1 MYVLEGPPPELKA
14 QVMKKRQEARFGPQT
29 QNSSKA
35 KETEANKLPSR
46 SSYKHVQ
53 KECVELLNA
62 LGVTSIESQGEAEA
76 ACAGLNWQGAV
87 DGCIT
92 VDGDSF
98 LYGAKTVFRHLST
111 DTSNFVC
118 QQYSM
123 DLIESRLNL
132 SRDKLMVLAILL
144 GCDYLPD
151 GVPGV
156 GRDSALRVLST
167 WKNGQS
173 CQIIK
178 SWISEGETR
187 DMAVPLRPPHCSQC
201 KHPGSLRNHAKSGC
215 ELCGEHSGC
224 RTSGEACSCVWH
236 QNEVRY
242 EEHAIRTKLL
252 RMEGL
257 DVIEAIFDE
266 FANDVHMQHKGS
278 PIRSW
283 QMPSVE
289 SFVQLATKKLK
300 WETSYAIEKV
310 LPLLSR
316 WIVIHGAGL
325 DDLPAAPLRVN
336 PKKRVKRGCPYYEVH
351 WKLVHDIPE
360 CPVEFQTLEPQ
371 FLVEKELHCLLPL
384 PVPKPL
390 KKPGRQKKN
399 KVIPTKKTSAAA
411 IEPVDVMTMF
421 QKMRLQPAAATSK
434 TGCAETSLL
443 ELTEATDDEADIS
456 AIVDMICERKGKGH
470 SSTTQ
475 EEVVSCVEES
485 SSKPLKAIENIAHP
499 LPNFSLNFSLGNL
512 DSTTTNTS
520 MLVNE
525 PASPLL
531 EATSTPMKKL
541 PINLFKSQEQDSFS
555 TPPSLADRFTRLRLQ

>member
-14 QVMKKRQEARFGPQT
+14 QVMKKRQEARFGTQT
-29 QNSSKA
+29 QSNSKA
-35 KETEANKLPSR
+35 KETEANKPPSR

-62 LGVTSIESQGEAEA
+62 LGVVSIESQGEAEA

-118 QQYSM
+118 QEYSM
-123 DLIESRLNL
+123 DLIETRLNL

-178 SWISEGETR
+178 SWIAEGESR
-187 DMAVPLRPPHCSQC
+187 IMAVPLRPPHCSQC

-215 ELCGEHSGC
+215 SLCGGHSGC
-224 RTSGEACSCVWH
+224 RTSDEACNCEWH

-242 EEHAIRTKLL
+242 EEYAIRTKLL

-257 DVIEAIFDE
+257 DVVEAIFDE
-266 FANDVHMQHKGS
+266 FTNDVHMQHKGS

-283 QMPSVE
+283 QMPSVKL
-289 SFVQLATKKLK
+289 FVQLATKKLK

-325 DDLPAAPLRVN
+325 DDLPATPLRVN

-360 CPVEFQTLEPQ
+360 CPAEFQTLEPQ
-371 FLVEKELHCLLPL
+371 FLVEKELHSLLPL

-399 KVIPTKKTSAAA
+399 KVIPSKKTSAPEA
-411 IEPVDVMTMF
+411 EPVDVMTMF
-421 QKMRLQPAAATSK
+421 QRMRLQPTATKSK
-434 TGCAETSLL
+434 PACAETSLL
-443 ELTEATDDEADIS
+443 ELTAATDDEADIS

-470 SSTTQ
+470 SSTTSK
-475 EEVVSCVEES
+475 EAVSCVEES
-485 SSKPLKAIENIAHP
+485 SSNALKPIENIAHP

-512 DSTTTNTS
+512 DSTTGTS
-520 MLVNE
+520 MLLNE
-525 PASPLL
+525 PVSPLL

-541 PINLFKSQEQDSFS
+541 PINLLRGQEEDSFS